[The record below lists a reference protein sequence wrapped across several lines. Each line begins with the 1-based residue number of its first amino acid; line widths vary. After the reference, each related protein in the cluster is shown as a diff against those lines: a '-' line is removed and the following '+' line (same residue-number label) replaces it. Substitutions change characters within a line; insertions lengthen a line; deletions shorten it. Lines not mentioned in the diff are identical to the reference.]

1 MAFQLKK
8 IEYDDDLMRKLKM
21 KFHFD
26 NEKQQQ
32 VLSAGLTFSFT
43 ASRFFPTLLGL
54 LVSLARCI
62 SS

>member
-32 VLSAGLTFSFT
+32 V
-43 ASRFFPTLLGL
+43 
-54 LVSLARCI
+54 
-62 SS
+62 